1 MDYVLHIK
9 IDNITGDAQASE
21 NEITSSQQP
30 DNPTDTE
37 PKADNKNLST
47 RAVVGSI
54 VGAATFGANVYKQ
67 FVSVNSGDQNE
78 VNKTNF
84 IVDKGSKLAGIGLS
98 FLINPA
104 IGFAALG
111 ATVFSEAISFATNQI
126 AFNRNV
132 QDEKIAIGTYQDRR
146 GIAFNR
152 SGR

>member
-1 MDYVLHIK
+1 MEYVLHIK

-37 PKADNKNLST
+37 PKADNKNLSA
-47 RAVVGSI
+47 RAVAVSI

-84 IVDKGSKLAGIGLS
+84 IVDKGSKLFCHPRHPQYSRLLQPEPRTGETYRERS
-98 FLINPA
+98 
-104 IGFAALG
+104 ALR
-111 ATVFSEAISFATNQI
+111 AHPHT
-126 AFNRNV
+126 
-132 QDEKIAIGTYQDRR
+132 RR
-146 GIAFNR
+146 A
-152 SGR
+152 SGRPTGSAFRR